1 MLEDF
6 RLRVF
11 LAVAEN
17 GSFTAAARQ
26 VGISQSAVSQNVTTL
41 EKLTG
46 TTLFTRAKGEVFLTA
61 EGRAFREYA
70 ARILYWYDAA
80 DAMFGAEGRMT
91 VNRPVRIAADPVA
104 AAYLIPRALSSLHA
118 AHPELGF
125 CVEPCTGR
133 EPLSESVFDSVEE
146 PVSDEVPGR
155 HFGRPQDADVE
166 ITVSP
171 SPETMD
177 FEGESRLVGVMDA
190 VVVASPL
197 NRSVARAALSEGTK
211 PFSTIAGIHVSNG
224 LAIWREYVPFLTPD
238 LEARV
243 SVNSSSLEL
252 IKTLVRGSDRLVGI
266 LPWCAAREELVSG
279 ALLQMPVRLPEFA
292 FDIHFNAL
300 PEFTG
305 KTVCQLLEQ
314 TLRESLSF

>member
-80 DAMFGAEGRMT
+80 DAMFGAEGRLT

-104 AAYLIPRALSSLHA
+104 AAYLIPGALASLHA
-118 AHPELGF
+118 AHPETGF
-125 CVEPCTGR
+125 IVEPYTER
-133 EPLSESVFDSVEE
+133 EMLSESVFDPVEE
-146 PVSDEVPGR
+146 PASDEVPGK
-155 HFGRPQDADVE
+155 HFGKPQDADVE
-166 ITVSP
+166 ITVTP

-177 FEGESRLVGVMDA
+177 FEGESKLVGVMDA
-190 VVVASPL
+190 AVVASPL
-197 NRSVARAALSEGTK
+197 NRSVARAAVAEGAK
-211 PFSTIAGIHVSNG
+211 PFSTIAGVHVSNNF
-224 LAIWREYVPFLTPD
+224 AIWQQYVPFLTPD
-238 LEARV
+238 LDARV
-243 SVNSSSLEL
+243 SVKSSSLEL
-252 IKTLVRGSDRLVGI
+252 VKTLVRGSDRLVGI
-266 LPWCAAREELVSG
+266 LPWCAVREDLASG

-300 PEFTG
+300 PEFAG
-305 KTVCQLLEQ
+305 KTVCRLLEQ
-314 TLRESLSF
+314 TLRESLR

>member
-6 RLRVF
+6 RLKVF

-41 EKLTG
+41 EKLVG
-46 TTLFTRAKGEVFLTA
+46 AQLFTRAKGETFLTA

-70 ARILYWYDAA
+70 SRILYWYDAA
-80 DAMFGAEGRMT
+80 DAMFGAEGRLTM
-91 VNRPVRIAADPVA
+91 NRPVRIAADPVA
-104 AAYLIPRALSSLHA
+104 ASYLIPKALASLLGA
-118 AHPELGF
+118 RPELGF
-125 CVEPCTGR
+125 SVSPYTER
-133 EPLSESVFDSVEE
+133 EAMAESVFEPMAEPDSG
-146 PVSDEVPGR
+146 EVPGK
-155 HFGRPQDADVE
+155 HFGKPQDADVE

-177 FEGESRLVGVMDA
+177 FEGESKLVGVMDA
-190 VVVASPL
+190 AVVASPL
-197 NRSVARAALSEGTK
+197 NRSVARAAAAEGAK

-224 LAIWREYVPFLTPD
+224 FAIWERYVPFLTPD
-238 LEARV
+238 LESRV
-243 SVNSSSLEL
+243 SVKSSSVEL
-252 IKTLVRGSDRLVGI
+252 IKSLVRNSDRLAGI
-266 LPWCAAREELVSG
+266 LPWCSVRDEIAAG
-279 ALLQMPVRLPEFA
+279 TLLQMPVRLPEFA

-300 PEFTG
+300 PEFSG

-314 TLRESLSF
+314 TLRESLK

>member
-26 VGISQSAVSQNVTTL
+26 VGISQSAVSQNITTL
-41 EKLTG
+41 EKLVG

-61 EGRAFREYA
+61 KGRAFREYA
-70 ARILYWYDAA
+70 SRILYWYDAA
-80 DAMFGAEGRMT
+80 DAMFGAEGRLT
-91 VNRPVRIAADPVA
+91 LNRPVRVAADPIVA
-104 AAYLIPRALSSLHA
+104 SYLLPKALASLHA
-118 AHPELGF
+118 THPEWGF
-125 CVEPCTGR
+125 SIGPFTER
-133 EPLSESVFDSVEE
+133 EEVAESVFE
-146 PVSDEVPGR
+146 PVAEPAVDGIPGK
-155 HFGRPQDADVE
+155 HFGKPQDADVE
-166 ITVSP
+166 ITVTP

-177 FEGESRLVGVMDA
+177 FEGESKLIGVMDA

-197 NRSVARAALSEGTK
+197 NRSVARAAVAEGIK

-224 LAIWREYVPFLTPD
+224 FAIWQRYAPLLPPD
-238 LEARV
+238 LESRV
-243 SVNSSSLEL
+243 SIKSSSSEL
-252 IKTLVRGSDRLVGI
+252 IKTIVRNSDRLVGI
-266 LPWCAAREELVSG
+266 LPWCAVRDEVAAG
-279 ALLQMPVRLPEFA
+279 TLLQMPVRLPDFA

-300 PEFTG
+300 PEFSG

-314 TLRESLSF
+314 TLRESVS